1 MNVGAIS
8 GIVRAWWTPA
18 IRQHF
23 LNTAFAIGR
32 PYVELPTTTREFW
45 KHTVYGD
52 LYAVELLVG
61 EGQRE
66 VLGARKCS
74 RPEEMTR
81 GALPVMQLYA
91 GGDDAEFA
99 SNNRADF
106 GMWEPPMTRDDAI
119 EHFREK
125 VNATRQAKTDYERIR
140 KQERAALKHYEKC
153 QAEEHEA
160 AVLLVDPPEAPPLI
174 AMAESRPVDDR
185 PITTAELQ
193 AASDAHD
200 RAIDEQRAISE
211 MSPEEFD
218 AAFGDERDDHDSD
231 ADAPSAPPE

>member
-1 MNVGAIS
+1 MDEAQRWS
-8 GIVRAWWTPA
+8 PAWQRYA
-18 IRQHF
+18 SDYLSARGNQ
-23 LNTAFAIGR
+23 AM
-32 PYVELPTTTREFW
+32 EMPTTTREFW
-45 KHTVYGD
+45 RHRVYGD
-52 LYAVELLVG
+52 IYAVELMVS

-74 RPEEMTR
+74 RPEEQTR

-119 EHFREK
+119 EFFRVK
-125 VNATRQAKTDYERIR
+125 VNNTRTAKSDYERIR

-153 QAEEHEA
+153 QAEEHDA

-174 AMAESRPVDDR
+174 AMAEARPVDSPLTVEQLQQASDDFDR
-185 PITTAELQ
+185 ANPPTDTPELTAE
-193 AASDAHD
+193 D
-200 RAIDEQRAISE
+200 
-211 MSPEEFD
+211 FD
-218 AAFGDERDDHDSD
+218 AAFGGDLPSNDDLPIDTD
-231 ADAPSAPPE
+231 DDAPSAPTE